1 MGRSPAQRGGTP
13 GHRYPCAVR
22 PVFVGDVQGCADE
35 LDELLGRVTARC
47 GSEFELWL
55 VGDLV
60 NRGPGNLRV
69 LERVRALG
77 DEGRCRW
84 VLGNHEIG
92 LLRGYYGLEEP
103 GPHDTLGDVL
113 ARADAAEWV
122 EWVRRRPLLARGSL
136 GAAPFAMVHAAV
148 HPDWTLERAAERARA
163 VEAVL
168 GGADEAA
175 ARALLAGAGE
185 PALVDAL
192 ALLTC
197 CRSVAPGGAWSAA
210 YPGSRDARGV
220 ERVAWH
226 ALWSARAHGY
236 GVVYGHWALQGL
248 HVAPWLRGLDTGC
261 VHHGRDHDG
270 YLTAWLPDPCEAE
283 PFAVPDAR
291 FLQVRAHRRYYREES
306 SAPTARS
313 AG

>member
-1 MGRSPAQRGGTP
+1 
-13 GHRYPCAVR
+13 VR

-35 LDELLGRVTARC
+35 LEELLGRVAARC
-47 GSEFELWL
+47 GSDFELWL

-60 NRGPGNLRV
+60 NRGPGNARA
-69 LERVRALG
+69 LERVRGLVEA
-77 DEGRCRW
+77 GRCRY

-92 LLRGYYGLEEP
+92 LLRAYYGLEEP
-103 GPHDTLGDVL
+103 GPHDTLADVL
-113 ARADAAEWV
+113 GRPDVALWV
-122 EWVRRRPLLARGSL
+122 DWLRRRPLLERGQL

-148 HPDWTLERAAERARA
+148 HPEWTLGEAEARARA

-168 GGADEAA
+168 GGAEAG
-175 ARALLAGAGE
+175 ARALLAGEGE
-185 PALVDAL
+185 PEVADAL
-192 ALLTC
+192 GVLTL
-197 CRSVAPGGAWSAA
+197 CRSVVPGGRWSPR
-210 YPGSRDARGV
+210 YPRSRDALGR

-226 ALWSARAHGY
+226 AEWSARGHGY

-270 YLTAWLPDPCEAE
+270 YLTAWLPDPRDAD

-291 FLQVRAHRRYYREES
+291 FLQVRGHRRYYPVEERPPGGR
-306 SAPTARS
+306 SAP
-313 AG
+313 